1 MDMNILVSLNSNYI
15 FPLIVMLSSLLWSN
29 PADDFRIY
37 VAHSR
42 MGRDDFDR
50 IRRWVGDRCDIIEIR
65 VPEPL
70 SAEFTPSCGYPQEMY
85 YRILAAQLIPD
96 CENRILYLD
105 PDILVINPIEKLYRI
120 DFQDRLFAASSHV
133 HKSLQK
139 INQIRLNMD
148 EDSPYINSGVL
159 MMNLRQLRMQQD
171 VCDVLEFI
179 RKNKLRLFLPDQDVI
194 SAVYGDSIRTV
205 DPKIYNLSE
214 RFLTFYNLNP
224 KNEKIT
230 LEWIRQN
237 TSIIHYCGRNKP
249 WNGNYRGKLGVFYQ
263 DFLRQCLVPNGCP
276 D

>member
-50 IRRWVGDRCDIIEIR
+50 VRRWVGDRCDIIEIR

>member
-1 MDMNILVSLNSNYI
+1 MNILVSLNSNYL
-15 FPLIVMLSSLLWSN
+15 FPLVVMLSSLLWSN
-29 PADDFRIY
+29 PEEDFRIY
-37 VAHSR
+37 VAHSQ
-42 MGRDDFDR
+42 MGRADFEM

-70 SAEFTPSCGYPQEMY
+70 SAEFAPSCGYPQEMY
-85 YRILAAQLIPD
+85 YRILAARLIPD
-96 CENRILYLD
+96 SESRILYLD
-105 PDILVINPIEKLYRI
+105 PDILVINPIHKLYRI

-159 MMNLRQLRMQQD
+159 MMNLEQLRTEQD

-179 RKNKLRLFLPDQDVI
+179 QKNKFRLFLPDQDVI

-230 LEWIRQN
+230 LDWIRQN
-237 TSIIHYCGRNKP
+237 TAIIHYCGRNKP
-249 WNGNYRGKLGVFYQ
+249 WNRNYRGKLGVFYQ
-263 DFLRQCLVPNGCP
+263 DFLRQSLVPNGCP